1 MLFRNEA
8 IGGTSNNVP
17 IAEIEKAADF
27 FRKRNNEI
35 NVFLLKADA
44 EERKLIKE
52 SASYTAQLLELNAK
66 ENPPTSEVTVVLD
79 AKTYKPLRISHPFSF
94 RKTAIEYCIGM
105 RPLERTIEFAFSSW
119 DDNPCLTEIPL
130 ESFQWLQ
137 V

>member
-1 MLFRNEA
+1 MQPESVVLECGNKNVVFQSVSIRNNYLKEQAPNAKIAELQEKSALVEEKLAVLRAEKSVYAKERDMLFRNEA

-52 SASYTAQLLELNAK
+52 SAS
-66 ENPPTSEVTVVLD
+66 
-79 AKTYKPLRISHPFSF
+79 
-94 RKTAIEYCIGM
+94 
-105 RPLERTIEFAFSSW
+105 
-119 DDNPCLTEIPL
+119 
-130 ESFQWLQ
+130 
-137 V
+137 